1 MGFGRFENTYEIKGK
16 IRMETPLRIGKP
28 IAPYSISSA
37 PVLLQ
42 YDVEKGEYVP
52 FIPGSSL
59 KGVLRSSCERIVR
72 SYGEGV
78 CNLPNACGK
87 CRVCKV
93 FGSQESGAKIRVRDC
108 KLSEEN
114 IYWRYTEERP
124 HHADK
129 YSLNEE
135 RYEAMRNPR
144 GFRTEEDI
152 PPFVFDL
159 HIDMANTTEE
169 EVALVILG
177 LEEFNYKRAHI
188 GGGVSRGLG
197 FASVGIEGIMEKRVE
212 DFRVKKEKK
221 EIRPSDLH
229 LTLQG
234 FEETDDFSCYWKARD
249 DSLNGCIVSELEAE
263 CVSDFKMKGVDE
275 ETVSVK
281 GTPVIPGS
289 VIKGFLKKQFIKRWN
304 ANMIDDVF
312 GSTRRKGHRSR
323 VLVSDAFPV
332 KDLTGD
338 RIPEG
343 TKLKCWIVFDNMEGK
358 DIKDILG
365 LLKVENTISGGTS
378 ARGYRGWGKEEF
390 NKVKFEV
397 KKAWKFKVDDFE
409 FNVTRGLE

>member
-1 MGFGRFENTYEIKGK
+1 MSFERFYNTYELKGK

-42 YDVEKGEYVP
+42 YDAARREYVP

-59 KGVLRSSCERIVR
+59 KGVLRSSCERILR
-72 SYGEGV
+72 SYGEEV
-78 CNLPNACGK
+78 CSPPGTCGE
-87 CRVCKV
+87 CRICKV
-93 FGSQESGAKIRVRDC
+93 FGAQDKGAKIRVRDC
-108 KLSEEN
+108 RFSKEN

-124 HHADK
+124 HHADEYK
-129 YSLNEE
+129 YSSNKG
-135 RYEAMRNPR
+135 RYEAVWNPR

-159 HIDMANTTEE
+159 HGDMENATEE

-197 FASVGIEGIMEKRVE
+197 FASVELEEIIEKRVE
-212 DFRVKKEKK
+212 DFSVKKEKK
-221 EIRPSDLH
+221 EIKPLH
-229 LTLQG
+229 LTPVTG
-234 FEETDDFSCYWKARD
+234 FKGADDFTSYWKADD
-249 DSLNGCIVSELEAE
+249 DSLNGCIVCELEAE
-263 CVSDFKMKGVDE
+263 CVSDFEMRGME
-275 ETVSVK
+275 EKTVSVG
-281 GTPVIPGS
+281 GTPIIPGS
-289 VIKGFLKKQFIKRWN
+289 VIKGFLRKYFINRWEPN
-304 ANMIDDVF
+304 TIDDVF
-312 GSTRRKGHRSR
+312 GSTQREGHRSR

-338 RIPEG
+338 RIPKG

-358 DIKDILG
+358 DIKEILG
-365 LLKVENTISGGTS
+365 LLKVENTISGGKS
-378 ARGYRGWGKEEF
+378 ARGYRGGERKF

-397 KKAWKFKVDDFE
+397 KKAWKFKINNFAFD
-409 FNVTRGLE
+409 VTKMVK